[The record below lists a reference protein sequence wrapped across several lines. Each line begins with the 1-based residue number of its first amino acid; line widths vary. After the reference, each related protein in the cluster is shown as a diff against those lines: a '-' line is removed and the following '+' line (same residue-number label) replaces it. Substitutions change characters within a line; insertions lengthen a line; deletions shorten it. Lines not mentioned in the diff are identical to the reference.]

1 MWAVLPELGLLALC
15 ACVAVSAIMGGLLL
29 RGAATG
35 ERALVTAARPLAV
48 VQSLLACLA
57 FAALMLLFADNDFSV
72 RYVVQQS
79 SSQLPLVYRLAAVW
93 GGHEGSLLLWL
104 LLLCVWTLA
113 VALCSRS
120 LDDAMRARLV
130 AIMGLIAAGFGF
142 FLLLTSNPF
151 ARLDIPAVE
160 GRELNPMLQDPGLI
174 VHPPLLYMGYVG
186 FAVAFAMA
194 LAGLM
199 ADGSMRPGPA
209 LPGRGPRWHGST

>member
-142 FLLLTSNPF
+142 FLLLTVQLLV
-151 ARLDIPAVE
+151 ALDLLGLGF
-160 GRELNPMLQDPGLI
+160 GRQALLSVIELDLAFMGQTLLLLLFFTGLFG
-174 VHPPLLYMGYVG
+174 LLLVNQSG
-186 FAVAFAMA
+186 FEQLVA
-194 LAGLM
+194 
-199 ADGSMRPGPA
+199 
-209 LPGRGPRWHGST
+209 

>member
-93 GGHEGSLLLWL
+93 G
-104 LLLCVWTLA
+104 
-113 VALCSRS
+113 R
-120 LDDAMRARLV
+120 
-130 AIMGLIAAGFGF
+130 
-142 FLLLTSNPF
+142 
-151 ARLDIPAVE
+151 
-160 GRELNPMLQDPGLI
+160 
-174 VHPPLLYMGYVG
+174 
-186 FAVAFAMA
+186 
-194 LAGLM
+194 
-199 ADGSMRPGPA
+199 
-209 LPGRGPRWHGST
+209 